1 MVRLNIFKF
10 GWLAILCLL
19 AASCATVP
27 WDHERGKAEDE
38 IKLERKRASLS
49 TTHLLATG
57 PTSPLATHS
66 IRRTD
71 WTIEKYASDAHRRM
85 GVPFEVAH
93 VPGNVMLNE
102 GINEMWALVSGG
114 AGTAYNNANSRCGV
128 GDSAT
133 AESAAHTDL
142 QAATNKLYV
151 AQNATYP
158 QIGSQ
163 QIIFKCDFTSGQ
175 ANFAWNEFTVD
186 NGAAAAKNLNRKV
199 SAQGTKS
206 SGQTWTLTLTITL
219 S

>member
-1 MVRLNIFKF
+1 MFNKKF
-10 GWLAILCLL
+10 SLLL
-19 AASCATVP
+19 ALCFMSACATVP

-38 IKLERKRASLS
+38 IKLEKQRASLS
-49 TTHLLATG
+49 SSHLPLTTTG
-57 PTSPLATHS
+57 PALLATHS

-71 WTIEKYASDAHRRM
+71 WTIEKYASDAHRQM
-85 GVPFEVAH
+85 GIPFEVAH

-102 GINEMWALVSGG
+102 GINEIWALVSGG
-114 AGTAYNNANSRCGV
+114 SATVYNNANSRCGV
-128 GDSAT
+128 GDSST

-142 QAATNKLYV
+142 QASTNKLYV

-186 NGAAAAKNLNRKV
+186 NGASALKNLNRKV

>member
-1 MVRLNIFKF
+1 MFNKKF
-10 GWLAILCLL
+10 SLLL
-19 AASCATVP
+19 ALCFIAACATVP

-38 IKLERKRASLS
+38 IKLEKKRAMAGPPHSSLLTPDS
-49 TTHLLATG
+49 LV
-57 PTSPLATHS
+57 
-66 IRRTD
+66 RRTD
-71 WTIEKYASDAHRRM
+71 WTIEKYASDAHRTM
-85 GVPFEVAH
+85 GIPFEVAH

-102 GINEMWALVSGG
+102 GINEIWALVSGG
-114 AGTAYNNANSRCGV
+114 SATAYNNANSRCGV
-128 GDSAT
+128 GDSST

-142 QAATNKLYV
+142 QASTNKLYV
-151 AQNATYP
+151 GQNATYP

-163 QIIFKCDFTSGQ
+163 QIVFKCDFTSGQ

-186 NGAAAAKNLNRKV
+186 NGASALKNLNRKV